1 MKVENVLISSLTP
14 DPKNARKHDK
24 GVPELAVSLTTFGQ
38 RKPVVVWGN
47 VVIAGNGLVEAAKSL
62 GWTKI
67 EISRVPVDWTYEQ
80 AQAFAL
86 ADNKTAELSEWDTST
101 LTEIR
106 FDLDSKGWDTDVFG
120 FELLATLVNFG
131 DADPDDVPELPEM
144 PRTKLGDLW
153 ALGEHRLLCGDSTEA
168 DSYARVMGGGRG

>member
-120 FELLATLVNFG
+120 FELGSGSTLIACEQTG
-131 DADPDDVPELPEM
+131 RKCRMMEIDPRYVDVIITRWENL
-144 PRTKLGDLW
+144 TGKKAKLLK
-153 ALGEHRLLCGDSTEA
+153 
-168 DSYARVMGGGRG
+168 